1 MYIHSFQWTWKNNLT
16 IKKLLGPLLH
26 RNNSC
31 LVETSGRYP
40 WLRLVPFWQCI
51 LTWFLLDSG
60 NHLALRYQGFF
71 GRCYNAD
78 ERHCLSVLQCRY
90 VFHGVG
96 VTKQCLDSVV
106 IYVKE
111 WRKKQVLLN
120 TPTFTHAVG
129 QYGQRIEILNKQ
141 H

>member
-78 ERHCLSVLQCRY
+78 ERHCLSEFNNFVTFSMAVLRSNVWIVLLSMSKNEERNKCY
-90 VFHGVG
+90 STHLLLHTLLGNM
-96 VTKQCLDSVV
+96 
-106 IYVKE
+106 VKE
-111 WRKKQVLLN
+111 
-120 TPTFTHAVG
+120 
-129 QYGQRIEILNKQ
+129 
-141 H
+141 